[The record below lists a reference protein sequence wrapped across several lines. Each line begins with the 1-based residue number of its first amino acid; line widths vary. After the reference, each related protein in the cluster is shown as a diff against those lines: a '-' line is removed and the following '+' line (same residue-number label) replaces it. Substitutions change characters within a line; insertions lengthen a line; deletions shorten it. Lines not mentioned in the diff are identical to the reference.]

1 MRSVSVGCVLLGLV
15 LSGCETVVVPEQL
28 LLDRHLA
35 PGSADGGG
43 GTDTG
48 PPRSAETLAPVA
60 ALARAS
66 LDLRGTRPTLAEIQS
81 VETDPAAYS
90 ALVAGFAGGEA
101 FADRAM
107 WIWNDAL
114 HTGAWAA
121 DYTRFDALAPEQI
134 RSLGQAPLRMVRA
147 VVAEDRPFTDL
158 VTADQLQADDRLA
171 ALWGIAGPASPDAD
185 GWGWVTFPDDRPMA
199 GVLSSS
205 TLWLRYSPDRLQRN
219 RVRANAL
226 ASIFLCADFLA
237 REGSFS
243 FDIDAEDLSD
253 IEDAVATQ
261 GECLACHA
269 SLDPLASLFGGFTW
283 RSDRLSREATVTWS
297 HHQADLASAEQQ
309 PAYYGVPVS
318 DLEEAGALMA
328 QDPRF
333 ARCGVERLYTGL
345 VGTPPPAAARHH
357 LTETFT
363 DASLRLPALA
373 EAIVH
378 SDPYLQA
385 DPRVLTPEQLATSLR
400 DLLGVPPE
408 DPGARI
414 DEGLGA
420 LLWSG
425 EHRILGG
432 GTDDITVLARNRTAG
447 LGLQVLAAWAARGH
461 VDQAVEQDLARP
473 LDARLLVATDATD
486 EASVRAAL
494 APLHTRMLSVVS
506 TADDPAVDR
515 LFALWTEAGG
525 ADDPQTAWSTVVEAL
540 VRHPLQVLY

>member
-1 MRSVSVGCVLLGLV
+1 MRSVRVGRVVLSLA
-15 LSGCETVVVPEQL
+15 LSGCGTVVVPEQL
-28 LLDRHLA
+28 LLDRHRA
-35 PGSADGGG
+35 PGSADSDGE
-43 GTDTG
+43 TDTG
-48 PPRSAETLAPVA
+48 TPGLEEALAPVA

-66 LDLRGTRPTLAEIQS
+66 LDLRGTRPTLDELQT
-81 VETDPAAYS
+81 VEADPAAYS
-90 ALVAGFAGGEA
+90 SLVAQFASSEA
-101 FADRAM
+101 FADRTQ

-121 DYTRFDALAPEQI
+121 RYTRFDALAPEQI

-158 VTADQLQADDRLA
+158 VTADHIQADDRLA
-171 ALWGIAGPASPDAD
+171 ALWGIPGPASPDEE
-185 GWGWVTFPDDRPMA
+185 GWGWVRFPDDRPMA

-243 FDIDAEDLSD
+243 FDIDAEDLAD

-283 RSDRLSREATVTWS
+283 RSDRLPREATVTWS
-297 HHQADLASAEQQ
+297 HHQADLAAAEQQ
-309 PAYYGVPVS
+309 PAYYGVPVR
-318 DLEEAGALMA
+318 DLGEAGALVA

-345 VGTPPPAAARHH
+345 VGAAPSPVVRHR

-363 DASLRLPALA
+363 DARLRLPALA
-373 EAIVH
+373 QAIVH
-378 SDPYLQA
+378 SDSYLQA

-400 DLLGVPPE
+400 DLLGVPAE

-461 VDQAVEQDLARP
+461 VDQAVQVDFTRP
-473 LDARLLVATDATD
+473 LNERLLVATDATD
-486 EASVRAAL
+486 DASVRAAL
-494 APLHTRMLSVVS
+494 APLRTRMLSVV
-506 TADDPAVDR
+506 TETDDPAVDR
-515 LFALWTEAGG
+515 LLALWTEAGG
-525 ADDPQTAWSTVVEAL
+525 AEDPQTAWSTVVEAL